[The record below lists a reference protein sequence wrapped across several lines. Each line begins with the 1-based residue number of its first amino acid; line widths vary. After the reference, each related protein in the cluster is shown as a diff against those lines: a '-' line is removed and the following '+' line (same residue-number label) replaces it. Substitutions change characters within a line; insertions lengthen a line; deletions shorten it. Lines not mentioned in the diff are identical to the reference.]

1 MTYNGRFVE
10 RIGASSW
17 DHCSLRKEASV
28 CLPDGE
34 GGGGRPIDPTN
45 VTKLMGLYVRRM
57 DNGICITVW
66 SFFEVITVCSSLIM
80 IPVVTLASKTFN
92 GRSPQ
97 TFRSEFFKSVYTDGC
112 FQHQLT

>member
-10 RIGASSW
+10 IIGASSW

-45 VTKLMGLYVRRM
+45 VTKWDFMLVEWTMAFVLLYGV
-57 DNGICITVW
+57 
-66 SFFEVITVCSSLIM
+66 FL
-80 IPVVTLASKTFN
+80 K
-92 GRSPQ
+92 
-97 TFRSEFFKSVYTDGC
+97 
-112 FQHQLT
+112 